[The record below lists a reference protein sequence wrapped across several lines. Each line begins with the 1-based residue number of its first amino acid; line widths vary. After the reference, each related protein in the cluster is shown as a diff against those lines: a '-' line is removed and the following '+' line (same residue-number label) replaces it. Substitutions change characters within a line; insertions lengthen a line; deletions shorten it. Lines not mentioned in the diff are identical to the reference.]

1 MSGTLR
7 RILNYPAR
15 LRRTKGFGVHSP
27 FAYEFITEVVRPP
40 KGYDYYAYDKIER
53 VCRLYSGKREVR
65 YAKLLFRLLCRYNP
79 AEVDCQGKLSVG
91 ISTALEEAARFRRY
105 QTGAFIK
112 RALIMEPSQVSA
124 DIQQTSKWVH
134 GCLAEGECIVVATQM
149 SSHDYQLR
157 LWESVAASSY
167 PGMGFTDGNIG
178 IFVAHSGL
186 PHLIFDVVI

>member
-1 MSGTLR
+1 
-7 RILNYPAR
+7 
-15 LRRTKGFGVHSP
+15 
-27 FAYEFITEVVRPP
+27 
-40 KGYDYYAYDKIER
+40 
-53 VCRLYSGKREVR
+53 
-65 YAKLLFRLLCRYNP
+65 
-79 AEVDCQGKLSVG
+79 
-91 ISTALEEAARFRRY
+91 
-105 QTGAFIK
+105 
-112 RALIMEPSQVSA
+112 MEPSQVAA

-149 SSHDYQLR
+149 SSHDYQRR